1 VDPAA
6 MSQAMA
12 MNMQMMY
19 NPAMAQAFMG
29 MPGMPAMNPWV
40 LPPMLGGMP
49 GGMPMYN
56 PMGGPLPNNSSPMG
70 CGGCGIGA
78 AKGGGKGCKGDGKG
92 KGNRRRGTKTKG
104 AQDRAGSPGS
114 DGDDDPDRSA
124 ALNQVRKEGA
134 KSKIP
139 LREVLPHL
147 LEFARDSHGS
157 RFLQNALVSAEK
169 DDKQSIF
176 LGIQG
181 SFIALAN
188 DPHGNFVVQ
197 HLFDVGS
204 VDQKK
209 EIVAELYPK
218 LLVLANETHGCR
230 VIQKAIQH
238 VPRESQLMMATKLKE
253 NVVACIESM
262 HGNHVIQKCIEQ
274 MPPDSVT
281 FIIEAV
287 EAEAQRMASHMYGCR
302 VVQRLLE
309 HCASHQLENMLNKV
323 LTVIDKLATDN
334 YGNYVV
340 QHMLEH
346 GRVED
351 KRIIIGVIERN
362 IVEFS
367 KHKCSSNVVEK
378 ALEIATVGEH
388 AAQLENE
395 RSSLMF
401 RVIGDPQDRTP
412 PLRQMME
419 DRFGNFIVQRMIE
432 HARGP
437 ERERLRQLLQA
448 SQEQLKN
455 SSHGK
460 HILNALRKENM
471 A

>member
-1 VDPAA
+1 VALVLHRGEGRVARATEKAKAIVDAA
-6 MSQAMA
+6 PKPKGPRTVQAPQALMA
-12 MNMQMMY
+12 MTIQIEALRSTRCAKKAQSQKSPLVKCSRMSSSLHVTLMAAASCRARSILQTVMSGSQSSWASRALWFRWQMTH
-19 NPAMAQAFMG
+19 MAILLCRSFFD
-29 MPGMPAMNPWV
+29 
-40 LPPMLGGMP
+40 
-49 GGMPMYN
+49 
-56 PMGGPLPNNSSPMG
+56 
-70 CGGCGIGA
+70 IG
-78 AKGGGKGCKGDGKG
+78 
-92 KGNRRRGTKTKG
+92 T
-104 AQDRAGSPGS
+104 
-114 DGDDDPDRSA
+114 
-124 ALNQVRKEGA
+124 
-134 KSKIP
+134 
-139 LREVLPHL
+139 
-147 LEFARDSHGS
+147 
-157 RFLQNALVSAEK
+157 
-169 DDKQSIF
+169 
-176 LGIQG
+176 
-181 SFIALAN
+181 
-188 DPHGNFVVQ
+188 
-197 HLFDVGS
+197 

-209 EIVAELYPK
+209 EIVGELYPK
-218 LLVLANETHGCR
+218 LLVLATETHGCR

-238 VPRESQLMMATKLKE
+238 VPRESQLVMASKLKE

-287 EAEAQRMASHMYGCR
+287 ETEAQRMASHMYGCR

-309 HCASHQLENMLNKV
+309 HCGSHQLDAMLNKI
-323 LTVIDKLATDN
+323 LMVIDKLATDN

-346 GRVED
+346 GRLED
-351 KRIIIGVIERN
+351 KRIIVGVIERN

-388 AAQLENE
+388 ATSLENE

-401 RVIGDPQDRTP
+401 TIIGNPQDPNP

-437 ERERLRQLLQA
+437 ERERLRQQLQA
-448 SQEQLKN
+448 SQDLLKN

-460 HILNALRKENM
+460 HILNALKKENL

>member
-1 VDPAA
+1 
-6 MSQAMA
+6 
-12 MNMQMMY
+12 
-19 NPAMAQAFMG
+19 
-29 MPGMPAMNPWV
+29 
-40 LPPMLGGMP
+40 
-49 GGMPMYN
+49 MYN
-56 PMGGPLPNNSSPMG
+56 PMGGPLPTAASPMG
-70 CGGCGIGA
+70 CGGCGMGA
-78 AKGGGKGCKGDGKG
+78 AKGGGKGGKG
-92 KGNRRRGTKTKG
+92 EGKARGNRRRGNKAKG

-139 LREVLPHL
+139 LGEVLPHVF
-147 LEFARDSHGS
+147 EFARDSHGS
-157 RFLQNALVSAEK
+157 RFLQSTLDSA
-169 DDKQSIF
+169 DGDVRQSIF
-176 LGIQG
+176 LGIK
-181 SFIALAN
+181 STLVSLAN

-197 HLFDVGS
+197 KFFDIGT

-209 EIVAELYPK
+209 EIVGELYPK
-218 LLVLANETHGCR
+218 LLVLATETHGCR

-238 VPRESQLMMATKLKE
+238 VPRESQLVMASKLKE

-287 EAEAQRMASHMYGCR
+287 ETEAQRMASHMYGCR

-309 HCASHQLENMLNKV
+309 HCGSHQLDAMLNKI
-323 LTVIDKLATDN
+323 LMVIDKLATDN

-346 GRVED
+346 GRLED
-351 KRIIIGVIERN
+351 KRIIVGVIERN

-388 AAQLENE
+388 ATSLENE

-401 RVIGDPQDRTP
+401 TIIGNPQDPNP

-437 ERERLRQLLQA
+437 ERERLRQQLQA
-448 SQEQLKN
+448 SQDLLKN

-460 HILNALRKENM
+460 HILNALKKENL